1 MSNQTSSFDPISFVS
16 ALVDT
21 YGEQGASDIH
31 LTPDRGVFFVQDKK
45 TMQVPNFG
53 HLPPNVIQDVVQ
65 AIVPGGLKRLME
77 AGQAGASFDANLL
90 RGPIINPDGS
100 HQQRS
105 AFRGRVAVRNGLNG
119 ISLTT
124 RIISRDIPSVAK
136 LGLPSSLAKTIERPD
151 GLFLF
156 VGQTGS
162 GKSTSIASLVNAIN
176 ENWETHIYTAEAP
189 IEYVYPPGK
198 SLVTQREVGM
208 HVPTFAAA
216 IEDAKRSHPRIIV
229 VGEILNAETARSAL
243 LAAAS
248 GHLVVST
255 MHAGST
261 AEAIDT
267 FISMFTSDEQPLV
280 RTQLSQV
287 LRCIAVQKLLPKN
300 GGGLAMAQEIAFNT
314 RQFSQLILGNGDR
327 VGDMQLV
334 QQYLLGNG
342 RQEQMVAMEHSLVQ
356 LVRNGS
362 ITEDDARANS
372 NDPRTVD
379 ELLAA
384 AELREQDQNR
394 GGRGRR

>member
-1 MSNQTSSFDPISFVS
+1 MSQQTPTFDPISFVS

-45 TMQVPNFG
+45 TMQVPNMG
-53 HLPPNVIQDVVQ
+53 HLPAGVIEAVVNK
-65 AIVPGGLKRLME
+65 IVPGGMPRLNE
-77 AGQAGASFDANLL
+77 LGQAGASFDANQLQGL
-90 RGPIINPDGS
+90 VANEDGS
-100 HQQRS
+100 FRQRS
-105 AFRGRVAVRNGLNG
+105 AFRGRVAVRQGFNGV
-119 ISLTT
+119 SLTT
-124 RIISRDIPSVAK
+124 RIISRDIPTVEK
-136 LGLPSSLAKTIERPD
+136 LGLPQSLAKTIERPD

-176 ENWETHIYTAEAP
+176 QNWETHIYTAEAP

-208 HVPTFAAA
+208 HVPNFAAA

-287 LRCIAVQKLLPKN
+287 LRCIAVQKLLAKT

-327 VGDMQLV
+327 SGDMVLV

-342 RQEQMVAMEHSLVQ
+342 RQEQMVAMEHSLVK
-356 LVRNGS
+356 LVRSGQ
-362 ITEDDARANS
+362 ITEDVARANAS
-372 NDPRTVD
+372 DPKMID

-384 AELREQDQNR
+384 AELREQDQQR